1 MTTALPDAQHSQ
13 PRRSTDF
20 PVLPADKALS
30 PRPRFGDPKLTATG
44 ERRAQV
50 ALTGLR
56 TLWFNTGT
64 LCNITCTGCYIES
77 SPSNDR
83 LAYLT
88 RAEVGIYLDEAEAW
102 HPELREVG
110 FTGGEPFMNRD
121 LLAMM
126 HDALTRGYHVL
137 VLTNAMRP
145 MQRSEVELLALQG
158 GFPEQLALRV
168 SLDHYER
175 KRHEAIRG
183 PRSWEPAMEG
193 LRFLAAHG
201 FKVAVAGRTL
211 WDEDEAA
218 LRVGYAHLFAALGLP
233 IDAEDTQ
240 QLVLFPEMES
250 QKDVPEIT
258 ENCWQILGK
267 TPDAMMCASSRM
279 VVKRRGAARP
289 VVVSC
294 TLLPY
299 DPQFEMGG
307 TLAEASRPVQLNHRY
322 CAEFC
327 VLGGG
332 SCSFG

>member
-1 MTTALPDAQHSQ
+1 MQ
-13 PRRSTDF
+13 
-20 PVLPADKALS
+20 
-30 PRPRFGDPKLTATG
+30 RFGA
-44 ERRAQV
+44 
-50 ALTGLR
+50 
-56 TLWFNTGT
+56 
-64 LCNITCTGCYIES
+64 
-77 SPSNDR
+77 
-83 LAYLT
+83 
-88 RAEVGIYLDEAEAW
+88 
-102 HPELREVG
+102 
-110 FTGGEPFMNRD
+110 
-121 LLAMM
+121 
-126 HDALTRGYHVL
+126 
-137 VLTNAMRP
+137 
-145 MQRSEVELLALQG
+145 ELLALRRD
-158 GFPEQLALRV
+158 FPEQLALRV
-168 SLDHYER
+168 SLDHYGRE
-175 KRHEAIRG
+175 RHEVIRG
-183 PRSWEPAMEG
+183 PRSWEPAMDG

-201 FKVAVAGRTL
+201 FEVAVAGRTL

-218 LRVGYAHLFAALGLP
+218 LRAGYARLFAALGLP

-307 TLAEASRPVQLNHRY
+307 TLAEASRPVHLNHRF